1 MFQRIKKTYKT
12 IHHHIAHRPHR
23 YLMARGGWY
32 SRWHSWNRGRFNHK
46 HVHILSLG
54 LWVAG
59 GVLLAFL
66 ITRPALASG
75 TWTQTNWSGGAG
87 ASTSNQY
94 LVSTGITTSAGAFG
108 LNLDQRMAN
117 ADFESN
123 LNNWRFVAGNG
134 GTYGTKIDYSTA
146 GQGYYMASADF
157 DGDGD
162 IDTVTSNYSNGN
174 VSVLMNNGSGA
185 LGTKVDYGTATNPF
199 GITVGDIDSDG
210 DNDIVVTNAGSASV
224 SVLKNNGNGT
234 FATKVDYTTAATPLG
249 VALADIDGD
258 GDLDLIAATQGGG
271 ASVLKNNSNG
281 TFAAKNDYAGACN
294 VGGVA
299 TGDIDGDGD
308 TDIVLTNG
316 CGSSISV
323 LKNSGTGTFAA
334 KVDYTTVSQSSG
346 IVLTDLDGDGDLDVA
361 TDSGNTAFLSI
372 LLNSGT
378 GTYGTK
384 TDYAVASVSN
394 TIAAAD
400 LDNDGDKDLV
410 VPNTTPGTV
419 SVLKNNSNATF
430 ATKID
435 YTASGGSR
443 GVALADMNADGN
455 IDIMSYNATA
465 TISVFLNASDKAIKS
480 STRAYNN
487 SNSALAV
494 TTGTTGQ
501 FLQAKNLGDT
511 NTYVLEAYV
520 YTTGSAVTSADVEL
534 YVGSSVVTTTFQST
548 GSAGWYRLSA
558 NVTGTASSRDYG
570 IQVKTAKTAYIDLF
584 RLYQYPTGNLVS
596 NAYDLTYG
604 GEWGVL
610 TYTYSGTGTVAVKV
624 RTSNNAD
631 MSGAT
636 AFASCSAIPSGTVLA
651 GQSCVTTN
659 QRYVQYEVTLS
670 GPTTTPIFE
679 DINISYSQYDADP
692 PETNAS
698 AIAMKISNGG
708 ATVASNAWSNGPTPY
723 FSWTAGADSGTGIQ
737 GYCLYLGTDNTA
749 DPRTAKGLLGTSP
762 INTGGTCPFAVG
774 PSPNIDLAGVNYLGT
789 ALTSSNSPYYLS
801 IKAID
806 LTNNVFAGS
815 SAQFQ
820 FRYDN
825 TPPTNPGFITAPS
838 QFVQDKA
845 VTMTWPT
852 TGGDAAS
859 DANSGLI
866 GLQYRIGSGGTWYGD
881 PHSGAQDTTDLLAN
895 DGSYTTTDPPDFANI
910 HEGNNVVYF
919 RSWDAAGNV
928 SSVYPTT
935 VIKLNTISPSSPQN
949 LTPSPSTNTTNSFAF
964 SWADPNTFSGAA
976 GNLTY
981 CYTFNTTPSAITCTW
996 TNPGIKTL
1004 TAGPYATQPGANT
1017 VYVVAKDEAGNV
1029 NYATAASAEFTADT
1043 SAPGLPLDVE
1053 IADVSTRITS
1063 NWKLALSWAPPTDV
1077 GASVASYRIYRS
1089 TNGISYSQVA
1099 TTAGT
1104 SYVDGNLSQ
1113 LTYSYKI
1120 SACDSANNCGATS
1133 SVVSKL
1139 PTGRFTTAAALT
1151 ANAKVINLSTR
1162 KATVTWSTDRD
1173 SDSKVSIGTRSGEY
1187 DPFQIA
1193 SPTQT
1198 TDHEV
1203 TLNNLSPGT
1212 TYFAKSSWTDVD
1224 GNIGMSDE
1232 FSFKTQ
1238 PAPSTQEVA
1247 VIRAGLSTAQLKFTS
1262 TDAAKVIIQYGR
1274 SDSFGGSKS
1283 ISTSLTKSSYEAELV
1298 GLDDGSKYFFRLN
1311 TFDADG
1317 NEYPGG
1323 TIFTFTTP
1331 ARPVISN
1338 LAFQPVDGEPTST
1351 QRVSWKTNVPTSS
1364 LLRYAATGAAQEEM
1378 SESTLVTE
1386 HEITVKNLKDDTL
1399 YSLSAE
1405 SRDAGGNLATSDIQ
1419 TLRTAL
1425 DTRPPKVTDV
1435 KVETTVRGTGTE
1447 ARGQIVVSWK
1457 TDEPATSQVAYGQ
1470 GSGLRTF
1477 NNRSSEDATLTTEHI
1492 VIIADLATSRV
1503 YTVQPVSKDRSGN
1516 GVDGPTR
1523 SGIIGRASDSV
1534 ISIVLNALRGIFGY

>member
-1 MFQRIKKTYKT
+1 M
-12 IHHHIAHRPHR
+12 
-23 YLMARGGWY
+23 
-32 SRWHSWNRGRFNHK
+32 
-46 HVHILSLG
+46 
-54 LWVAG
+54 
-59 GVLLAFL
+59 
-66 ITRPALASG
+66 ASG
-75 TWTQTNWSGGAG
+75 D
-87 ASTSNQY
+87 
-94 LVSTGITTSAGAFG
+94 I
-108 LNLDQRMAN
+108 
-117 ADFESN
+117 
-123 LNNWRFVAGNG
+123 
-134 GTYGTKIDYSTA
+134 
-146 GQGYYMASADF
+146 

-162 IDTVTSNYSNGN
+162 IDAVAANYSNSN
-174 VSVLMNNGSGA
+174 VSVLKNGGSGVLA
-185 LGTKVDYGTATNPF
+185 TKVDYATGTNPF
-199 GITVGDIDSDG
+199 GITLGDVDG
-210 DNDIVVTNAGSASV
+210 DGDLDIAVANAGTGVNTV
-224 SVLKNNGNGT
+224 SILKNNGDGT
-234 FATKVDYTTAATPLG
+234 YATKVDYTTGATPLG

-258 GDLDLIAATQGGG
+258 GDLDLIAAAQGAG
-271 ASVLKNNSNG
+271 ASVLKNNGNG
-281 TFAAKNDYAGACN
+281 TFATKSDYAGTCN

-308 TDIVLTNG
+308 TDIIITNG
-316 CGSSISV
+316 CGTTISV

-334 KVDYTTVSQSSG
+334 KVDYTTASQPSG
-346 IVLTDLDGDGDLDVA
+346 IVLVDLDGDGDLDVA
-361 TDSGNTAFLSI
+361 TDSGNTAFLSV

-384 TDYAVASVSN
+384 TDYAVGSISN
-394 TIAAAD
+394 MIAAAD

-419 SVLKNNSNATF
+419 SVLKNNSNGTF
-430 ATKID
+430 AVKSD
-435 YTASGGSR
+435 YTSGGGSR
-443 GVALADMNADGN
+443 GVALADLNADGN
-455 IDIMSYNATA
+455 VDIMAYNAVA
-465 TISVFLNASDKAIKS
+465 TISVFMSAADSAGRSSLNQYTGTWAA
-480 STRAYNN
+480 RAT
-487 SNSALAV
+487 
-494 TTGTTGQ
+494 TTGTAGQ
-501 FLQAKNLGDT
+501 FLQTKNLGDT
-511 NTYVLEAYV
+511 SSYTLEMYA
-520 YTTGSAVTSADVEL
+520 YTTGAAVTSADAEL
-534 YVGSSVVTTTFQST
+534 YVGSSVVSTTYT
-548 GSAGWYRLSA
+548 SAGSGWYKLTA
-558 NVTGTASSRDYG
+558 TITGTASNRDYG
-570 IQVKTAKTAYIDLF
+570 IQVKTAKTVRIDTVS
-584 RLYQYPTGNLVS
+584 LYKYGTGSLTS
-596 NAYDLTYG
+596 GIYDLTYG
-604 GEWGVL
+604 GDWDTL
-610 TYTYSGTGTVAVKV
+610 SYTYSGTGTVAVKV
-624 RTSNNAD
+624 RTSNSAT
-631 MSGAT
+631 MSGAP
-636 AFASCSAIPSGTVLA
+636 AFSSCSAITSGTDLT
-651 GQSCVTTN
+651 GQSCMNDN
-659 QRYVQYEVTLS
+659 QRYIQYEVTLT
-670 GPTTTPIFE
+670 GTTDTPAFQ
-679 DINISYSQYDADP
+679 DININYSQYDPDP

-698 AIAMKISNGG
+698 AIVMKKNNGG

-723 FSWTAGADSGTGIQ
+723 FSWNAGADSGTGIK

-762 INTGGTCPFAVG
+762 VNTSGACPFAVG
-774 PSPNIDLAGVNYLGT
+774 TGFVDLAGVNYLGT

-806 LTNNVFAGS
+806 FMNNVYAGS
-815 SAQFQ
+815 STQFH

-838 QFVQDKA
+838 QFVQDKT

-852 TGGDAAS
+852 VGGDAAS
-859 DANSGLI
+859 DANSGLV

-881 PHSGAQDTTDLLAN
+881 SHSGTQDATDLLTN
-895 DGSYTTTDPPDFANI
+895 DGTYTTLDPPDFANI
-910 HEGNNVVYF
+910 HEGNNIVYF
-919 RSWDAAGNV
+919 RTWDAAGNA
-928 SSVYPTT
+928 SPVYPTT

-949 LTPSPSTNTTNSFAF
+949 LTPTPSTNTTNSFAF
-964 SWADPNTFSGAA
+964 SWADPATFSGSA

-981 CYTFNTTPSAITCTW
+981 CYTINTTPSALTCTW
-996 TNPGIKTL
+996 TAAGVKSL
-1004 TAGPYATQPGANT
+1004 VAGPYATQPGANT

-1029 NYATAASAEFTADT
+1029 NYATTASAEFTADT

-1053 IADVSTRITS
+1053 IADVSTRVTN

-1089 TNGISYSQVA
+1089 TNGISYAQVA

-1104 SYVDGNLSQ
+1104 SYVDGGLSQ
-1113 LTYSYKI
+1113 LTYSYKV

-1133 SVVSKL
+1133 AVVSKL
-1139 PTGRFTTAAALT
+1139 PTGRFTAAADLT
-1151 ANAKVINLSTR
+1151 ANAKVSNVSTR

-1203 TLNNLSPGT
+1203 SLNNLSPGT
-1212 TYFAKSSWTDVD
+1212 TYFAKASWTDVD

-1238 PAPSTQEVA
+1238 PAPSTQEVT
-1247 VIRAGLSTAQLKFTS
+1247 VTRTGLSTAQLRFTS
-1262 TDAAKVIIQYGR
+1262 TDSAKVIIQYGR
-1274 SDSFGGSKS
+1274 SDSFGGAKS
-1283 ISTSLTKSSYEAELV
+1283 ISTSLSKSTYETELA

-1338 LAFQPVDGEPTST
+1338 LAYQPVAGEPTST

-1364 LLRYAATGAAQEEM
+1364 LLRYTAVGSAQEEL
-1378 SESTLVTE
+1378 SDSTLVTE
-1386 HEITVKNLKDDTL
+1386 HEITVKNLKDDTI

-1405 SRDAGGNLATSDIQ
+1405 SRDAGGNLATSDVQ

-1435 KVETTVRGTGTE
+1435 KVETTVRGTGSE

-1503 YTVQPVSKDRSGN
+1503 YTVQPVSKDRSDN
-1516 GVDGPTR
+1516 SVDGPTR
-1523 SGIIGRASDSV
+1523 SGIVGRASDSV
-1534 ISIVLNALRGIFGY
+1534 ISIVLNALKGIFGY